1 MLVDGACYAYSM
13 VTVPLYDTLGP
24 DAVQYICS
32 HAELAA
38 VAVSAPLLPTLL
50 PCLASVPTVKL
61 VVRARPG
68 SVAFAGCYSV
78 VHPTLSVRARPELQQ
93 DCHMDWRMEVLMLR
107 CAQPLHVW
115 LRARL
120 THMLWRLSPE
130 AVTTAPQI
138 VFGQKSG
145 QRLPSAGPHG
155 IQIRT
160 LDEVR
165 AAGEQHPTPH
175 VPPAPD
181 ATATLCYTSGTTGV
195 PKGAVLR
202 HSAMVANAVG
212 TMFCFPLETGARARV
227 VMRLLSPA

>member
-1 MLVDGACYAYSM
+1 MLTSRYAI
-13 VTVPLYDTLGP
+13 TIAFDALGKP
-24 DAVQYICS
+24 ECMDAKC
-32 HAELAA
+32 
-38 VAVSAPLLPTLL
+38 
-50 PCLASVPTVKL
+50 
-61 VVRARPG
+61 
-68 SVAFAGCYSV
+68 
-78 VHPTLSVRARPELQQ
+78 
-93 DCHMDWRMEVLMLR
+93 
-107 CAQPLHVW
+107 QP
-115 LRARL
+115 
-120 THMLWRLSPE
+120 SPPFT
-130 AVTTAPQI
+130 AAPQI

-145 QRLPSAGPHG
+145 QRLPPAGPHG

-212 TMFCFPLETGARARV
+212 TMFCFPLETGARAVYRAAFSC
-227 VMRLLSPA
+227 RLHACPT

>member
-1 MLVDGACYAYSM
+1 MSMAAAC
-13 VTVPLYDTLGP
+13 
-24 DAVQYICS
+24 I
-32 HAELAA
+32 E
-38 VAVSAPLLPTLL
+38 
-50 PCLASVPTVKL
+50 
-61 VVRARPG
+61 
-68 SVAFAGCYSV
+68 
-78 VHPTLSVRARPELQQ
+78 
-93 DCHMDWRMEVLMLR
+93 
-107 CAQPLHVW
+107 
-115 LRARL
+115 RL
-120 THMLWRLSPE
+120 TRCVAL
-130 AVTTAPQI
+130 PQI

-145 QRLPSAGPHG
+145 QRLPPAGPHG

-212 TMFCFPLETGARARV
+212 TMFCFPLETGAHTVRQVTLRRPQVQASPTKQVSIFAANLMSTMHCGTRA
-227 VMRLLSPA
+227 